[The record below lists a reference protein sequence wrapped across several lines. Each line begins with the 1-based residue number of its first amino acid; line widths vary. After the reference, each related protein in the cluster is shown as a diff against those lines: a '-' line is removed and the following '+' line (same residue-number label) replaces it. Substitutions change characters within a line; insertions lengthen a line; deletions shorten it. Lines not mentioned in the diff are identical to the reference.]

1 MSRSQA
7 ILAAAVTAWL
17 GTSVVMAGG
26 SVAAQ
31 AGKSVWDGVYSDE
44 QAARGKKLYVE
55 SCASCHQEGL
65 QGADLAPA
73 LKGADFVLKW
83 TGFSVQDIFTTVA
96 NTMPADSPGKLA
108 PQENADVLAYVM
120 QVNKFPAGRDE
131 LKPDPALLKA
141 ITIAPKP

>member
-1 MSRSQA
+1 MSRSHA
-7 ILAAAVTAWL
+7 FLAAAAAAWL
-17 GTSVVMAGG
+17 AVSSVVAGG
-26 SVAAQ
+26 WAAAQ
-31 AGKSVWDGVYSDE
+31 VGKSVWDGVYSDD
-44 QAARGKKLYVE
+44 QAARGKKVYVE

-65 QGADLAPA
+65 QGADLAPP

-83 TGFSVQDIFTTVA
+83 SGFSVQDIFTTVA

-131 LKPDPALLKA
+131 LKPDAALLKA
-141 ITIAPKP
+141 IAIGPKP